1 MYEFEAILLSE
12 SYKIKNV
19 ILTWENDSF
28 IPKKLYSC
36 NNNKKKTNHVTCSSK
51 YVNKHNPTERECRQ
65 LTGRNY

>member
-36 NNNKKKTNHVTCSSK
+36 NNNKKKQTTSHVAANMSTNTIQR
-51 YVNKHNPTERECRQ
+51 RE
-65 LTGRNY
+65 NVDS